1 MRNLE
6 TLKNEFGFN
15 SLIECM
21 LCTDVEHLE
30 SESESGIYFDIDS
43 VHESVI
49 DTLKIKYNGFIDTA
63 LTILP
68 PDFVVNW
75 EQIGHD
81 FWLTCKGHGAGFWDR
96 EELTYDNVGNQLT
109 KVCESIYL
117 GDLYEHNGNIYIE

>member
-21 LCTDVEHLE
+21 LWADVEQLE
-30 SESESGIYFDIDS
+30 AEMEVCFDIDS
-43 VHESVI
+43 LHESVI
-49 DTLKIKYNGFIDTA
+49 DTLKTKYNGFIDTA

-68 PDFVVNW
+68 PDLIVDW

-96 EELTYDNVGNQLT
+96 EELEHGNIGNQLT

-117 GDLYEHNGNIYIE
+117 GDLYEHNGNLYIS